1 MYCIIE
7 ERRGRLTKRG
17 LCAGLVG
24 MAVEPFLQC
33 LSSIPMFVI
42 IMIDAYWAGGCSAF
56 MHALYQFKKCLS

>member
-1 MYCIIE
+1 
-7 ERRGRLTKRG
+7 
-17 LCAGLVG
+17 